1 MKSSLFL
8 NVFFI
13 FLAGCRSAATSH
25 DPIVLPNGIHIHLDR
40 SQVRVP
46 AVALLRSGW
55 LEQAVCTPQTR
66 THESIFALLAAP
78 SELHAALLA
87 VGGTPGAPGIPER
100 VDAPARPPT
109 GSLIR
114 IDMDHE
120 GLVHRLQDLI
130 FDDRTGETLQGE
142 FVFAGSKI
150 VEWEGQARYLAD
162 DEGSAVG
169 LVTFGDELIGYSESR
184 SASIEHARP
193 IFRPNAALLPPPGS
207 EVVLCFTVCPEDEG

>member
-1 MKSSLFL
+1 M
-8 NVFFI
+8 
-13 FLAGCRSAATSH
+13 
-25 DPIVLPNGIHIHLDR
+25 
-40 SQVRVP
+40 
-46 AVALLRSGW
+46 
-55 LEQAVCTPQTR
+55 
-66 THESIFALLAAP
+66 
-78 SELHAALLA
+78 
-87 VGGTPGAPGIPER
+87 GGAPGAPGIPER